1 MDSSELL
8 LQYQTI
14 KTAKNY
20 FSLKPITETKI
31 MTIAELTKALISQPC
46 NCCNL
51 KIGLEDFKK

>member
-14 KTAKNY
+14 KTAENY
-20 FSLKPITETKI
+20 FTESKI

-51 KIGLEDFKK
+51 KVGLEDFKK